1 MVQSSLATKSQSFD
15 LVKSEIEQT
24 IKQAETS
31 LERFQEDRE
40 SGQDL
45 QNCLDFLNQLR
56 GIFTL
61 VELRGGTLLCQE
73 AVAIA
78 NDVPVGASDDKDILL
93 IKLNNALFIL
103 QRYVEYHQQQRA
115 DHPELLLPLINEL
128 REARGERPYP
138 ESCFFDLDIKQQP
151 DFCAGLPESDALRTN
166 SDYDTTSRRMR
177 LTMQVA
183 LLGMLRDRDPVISLK
198 LIGRAA
204 RGFAR
209 LCEGAPLGQ
218 MWCLVAVT
226 ANTMLDRSMAITR
239 ARKRMFMR
247 VEKYAR
253 EMVYVGRVAT
263 TKNAP
268 DSLVRDLV
276 YLLYFSGSTDS
287 DVTRILSTYQLAPA
301 EFTDAVMEAHA
312 QRLYGP
318 GTDVLTSLSEALQD
332 ELNQLK
338 DKLDIIERGIEPD
351 LAEFAAIADSL
362 ERLGKTLIML
372 DLNRLAASAQEEAG
386 RLRQWE
392 AESRLPDSD
401 EISQLADSLLGIE
414 DAAMQLVS
422 RGITAETDTL
432 AATGQAPRESV
443 YLQEALYVVAEEA
456 RNALVLA
463 KRAITAFV
471 ESGYDKLN
479 LANLP
484 ATLHSIWGGL
494 QMVNHSGAASILE
507 RVASSIQDRLLDA
520 GGDPEPQVLEAVADA
535 LTSLEYYI
543 ENIGKRDEDSGDLL
557 RLAQASLDDIGL

>member
-1 MVQSSLATKSQSFD
+1 MSAAKSQSFD
-15 LVKSEIEQT
+15 LVKSEVEQT

-45 QNCLDFLNQLR
+45 QNCLDHLNQLR
-56 GIFTL
+56 GIFML

-78 NDVPVGASDDKDILL
+78 NDVPVGASEGKDILL
-93 IKLNNALFIL
+93 IKLSNALFIL

-128 REARGERPYP
+128 REARGEKPFP
-138 ESCFFDLDIKQQP
+138 ESCFFDLDTKQQP
-151 DFCAGLPESDALRTN
+151 DFCAGLPESDSVRT
-166 SDYDTTSRRMR
+166 DIGYDITSRRMR

-183 LLGMLRDRDPVISLK
+183 LLGMLRDRDPVVSLK
-198 LIGRAA
+198 LMGRAA

-226 ANTMLDRSMAITR
+226 ANTMLDRSMAFTK

-253 EMVYVGRVAT
+253 EMVCVGKVAT
-263 TKNAP
+263 AKNAP

-276 YLLYFSGSTDS
+276 YLLYFSGSADS
-287 DVTRILSTYQLAPA
+287 DVTRILSAYQLAPA
-301 EFTDAVMEAHA
+301 EFTDAVREAHA

-338 DKLDIIERGIEPD
+338 DKLDIIERGIAPD

-362 ERLGKTLIML
+362 ERLGKTLSML
-372 DLNRLAASAQEEAG
+372 DLKRLAASAREEAG

-392 AESRLPDSD
+392 AESRLPGSD

-432 AATGQAPRESV
+432 AAAGQAPRESV
-443 YLQEALYVVAEEA
+443 YLQEALYVVADEA

-494 QMVNHSGAASILE
+494 QMVNHSRAATILE

-557 RLAQASLDDIGL
+557 RLAQASLDDIGV